1 MFRDFQTRKNRLQK
15 RNSFAKKLHTY
26 LKASSTFKL
35 TMF

>member
-15 RNSFAKKLHTY
+15 KNVFLNKINAA

>member
-1 MFRDFQTRKNRLQK
+1 MVRDFQTRKNRLQK
-15 RNSFAKKLHTY
+15 KNNFWNKISTA

>member
-15 RNSFAKKLHTY
+15 RHPVINKIIIA
-26 LKASSTFKL
+26 LKSSSTFKM

>member
-15 RNSFAKKLHTY
+15 RNNLLNKLNTAF
-26 LKASSTFKL
+26 KASSTFKL

>member
-15 RNSFAKKLHTY
+15 RNSLYKKFIAY
-26 LKASSTFKL
+26 LKSNSNFKL

>member
-1 MFRDFQTRKNRLQK
+1 MVRDFQTRKNRLQK
-15 RNSFAKKLHTY
+15 KNAFYSKLVAA

>member
-1 MFRDFQTRKNRLQK
+1 MFYDFQTRKNRLQK
-15 RNSFAKKLHTY
+15 KNNFMTKLHSA